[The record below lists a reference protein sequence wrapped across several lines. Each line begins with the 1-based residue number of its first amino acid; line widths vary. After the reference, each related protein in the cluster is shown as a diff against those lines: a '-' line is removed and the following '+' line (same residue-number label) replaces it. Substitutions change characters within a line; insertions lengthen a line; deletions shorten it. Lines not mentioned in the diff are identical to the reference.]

1 MRIIK
6 TEKRNAESGN
16 CNKRP
21 ERCLSMHTDD
31 GPALLPP
38 TCGRTPYA
46 WQMTCSMLLQASNGK
61 TGKPRPQNSTVP
73 QFRPI
78 PSTGSTSDV
87 PCMYWKGTC
96 RQQEEFTTNGAR
108 NQKSVSTSVVRHS
121 MRNQW
126 PWFSAFEPGSYHHS
140 SMYHSTLLSKP

>member
-1 MRIIK
+1 MERPSV
-6 TEKRNAESGN
+6 EFES
-16 CNKRP
+16 CNKQLGPCSSTR
-21 ERCLSMHTDD
+21 TDD
-31 GPALLPP
+31 GPAPSLP

-61 TGKPRPQNSTVP
+61 TGKLRPQNSTVL

-87 PCMYWKGTC
+87 PCTYWKGTC
-96 RQQEEFTTNGAR
+96 RRQEEFTTNGAR

-126 PWFSAFEPGSYHHS
+126 RWFSAFEPGSYHLS
-140 SMYHSTLLSKP
+140 STYRSTLLSKP